1 MKRFLQYSL
10 EHGRKIRA
18 VLMLDGQM
26 VQRTLLVLEE
36 SATEIT
42 ALVGSGK
49 KPRSISLEDILSC
62 DYARGDHGEE

>member
-36 SATEIT
+36 SGGEIT

-49 KPRSISLEDILSC
+49 KPRSIPLEDILSC

>member
-1 MKRFLQYSL
+1 MRRFLRYSL
-10 EHGRKIRA
+10 EKQRKIRG

-36 SATEIT
+36 DETGVT
-42 ALVGSGK
+42 ALIGSGK
-49 KPRSISLEDILSC
+49 KPRHISFADVLSC